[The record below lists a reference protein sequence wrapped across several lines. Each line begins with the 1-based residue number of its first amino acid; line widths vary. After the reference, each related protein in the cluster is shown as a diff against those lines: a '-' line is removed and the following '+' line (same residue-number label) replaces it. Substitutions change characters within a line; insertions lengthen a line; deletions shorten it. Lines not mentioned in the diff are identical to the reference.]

1 MTVFDRYILRQLLS
15 PMAITLLVGLL
26 VMLIERMLR
35 LLDLVLGS
43 NGPITYVLRMLAYLA
58 PHFLGMAIPL
68 AFFLAIVLAFT
79 RMSRDSE
86 LDALFSAGLG
96 LHRLIRPVLL
106 MTLAFFLLAVFI
118 FNTLQPYGR
127 YAYREMIFA
136 VKNAALHA
144 AIKEG
149 VFTTA
154 GDTTF
159 LIGRISGDR
168 EVFSEI
174 FVYKEDEDGA
184 SEVTTAARGTLDVSS
199 TTGPPVVHLVDGVR
213 MSVPK
218 TGDEA
223 ETRAAVL
230 RFKEFRTPLADS
242 GFTSFRA
249 RGRDER
255 ELTLVELWRWRHG
268 GHDRVDDGDLV
279 AELHGRLVRILAIIG
294 LPFLAAPLALGW
306 RRSHRSYGLVIG
318 CVVLIG
324 FNEVL
329 RFGERSV
336 AHVGLDPA
344 LGLWLPLVVFL
355 IGSGAFFYKAAFR
368 AGRPLG
374 LRSLTRAFGSAR
386 PTLPAAQ
393 QFDAQNQ

>member
-1 MTVFDRYILRQLLS
+1 MTVFDRYILKQLLS

-43 NGPITYVLRMLAYLA
+43 NGPLSYVLRMLAYLA
-58 PHFLGMAIPL
+58 PHFLGMAVPL

-86 LDALFSAGLG
+86 LDALFSAGIG
-96 LHRLIRPVLL
+96 LHRLIRPVVL
-106 MTLAFFLLAVFI
+106 MTAVFFLLAVFI
-118 FNTLQPYGR
+118 FNTLQPHGR

-168 EVFSEI
+168 EAFGKI
-174 FVYKEDEDGA
+174 FVYKEEEDGT
-184 SEVTTAARGTLDVSS
+184 SEVTTAARGTLDTSS
-199 TTGPPVVHLVDGVR
+199 TTGPPVAHLVDGLR

-218 TGDEA
+218 TADTA
-223 ETRAAVL
+223 EKRAAVL
-230 RFKEFRTPLADS
+230 RFEEFRAPLAGS
-242 GFTSFRA
+242 GYTSFRA

-255 ELTLVELWRWRHG
+255 ELTLVELWQWRHG
-268 GHDRVDDGDLV
+268 GHDQVDDGDLV
-279 AELHGRLVRILAIIG
+279 AELHGRLVRILTILG

-306 RRSHRSYGLVIG
+306 RRSHRSYGLIFG

-324 FNEVL
+324 YNEVL
-329 RFGERSV
+329 QFGERSV
-336 AHVGLDPA
+336 AHVGLSPA

-355 IGSGAFFYKAAFR
+355 IGSGALFYKTAFLS
-368 AGRPLG
+368 GRPLG
-374 LRSLTRAFGSAR
+374 LRSLARAFEHR
-386 PTLPAAQ
+386 NPVVPTPRRL
-393 QFDAQNQ
+393 DTQNQ

>member
-1 MTVFDRYILRQLLS
+1 MTVFDRYILKQLLS

-79 RMSRDSE
+79 RMSQDSE
-86 LDALFSAGLG
+86 LDALFSAGIG

-106 MTLAFFLLAVFI
+106 MTSVFFLLAVFI
-118 FNTLQPYGR
+118 FNTLQPHGR

-136 VKNAALHA
+136 VKNAAVHA
-144 AIKEG
+144 AIKAG

-159 LIGRISGDR
+159 LIGGISGDR
-168 EVFSEI
+168 ETFSKI

-184 SEVTTAARGTLDVSS
+184 SEVTTATQGNLDTSS
-199 TTGPPVVHLVDGVR
+199 TTGPPVAHLVDGLR
-213 MSVPK
+213 MSMPK
-218 TGDEA
+218 TEDQA
-223 ETRAAVL
+223 EKRAAVL
-230 RFKEFRTPLADS
+230 RFDEFRVPLAGS
-242 GFTSFRA
+242 GFSSFRA

-268 GHDRVDDGDLV
+268 GHDRVDDGDLE
-279 AELHGRLVRILAIIG
+279 AELHGRLVRILSIIG

-324 FNEVL
+324 FNEML

-336 AHVGLDPA
+336 AHVGLSPA
-344 LGLWLPLVVFL
+344 IGLWLPLVVFL

-374 LRSLTRAFGSAR
+374 LRSLSRAFGST
-386 PTLPAAQ
+386 PPSLAAPR
-393 QFDAQNQ
+393 QFDPQNQ